1 MKHTGEITLGII
13 GIIIYAFFLMIGGF
27 IIWLA
32 NNEGFMKSL
41 LEKDPSELTAD
52 QLNNVI
58 DSMTIIGWLIVLS
71 FLAAIILGVLSI
83 KLIKRNKG
91 PKTSGL
97 LFITTAISTSIIT
110 IGIGVFGGIFYLI
123 AGIIC
128 LMKRKKQ
135 PS

>member
-83 KLIKRNKG
+83 KLIKGNKG

-97 LFITTAISTSIIT
+97 LFITTAILTSIIT